1 MGKEMA
7 HLKIEPTRAEATPKE
22 WLRIGRDIGTL
33 VNTWSHRDDLVA
45 YVGPGAGGSAPACY
59 NPTLAEVEVNV
70 DVAFGFGIVPEAIGD
85 ITTRKAQYE
94 FPKAIGAVQHEAFHA
109 RFSQWS
115 MPTAHAEL
123 ANDEYKA
130 LILLEESRIEYHG
143 LQSMPSSRSFLRACA
158 LEIVIGDIKE
168 GALDNSA
175 TIQLTNLVGLVH
187 ARIDAG
193 ILDTSEV
200 YEITKMI
207 EDNLGIEVVSK
218 LRAIACEAQ
227 LHDKHRDATELYPLA
242 KEWAK
247 IVRELAK
254 ERGDEEKPEGGCKFP
269 ISAEMLEEIL
279 DALEEGAGAVEV
291 NNFEELADQEQ
302 GEDWK
307 EQVKGKANEAKEQQE
322 NKDVAKEVFSKS
334 SGAGA
339 RGTKSRLIEQRNPT
353 SDETIAS
360 VKIGKLLE
368 KAKYRERDE
377 KVISSELP
385 PGRLRTR
392 AIVQQ
397 KALRAR
403 GIYVK
408 AEPFRKTV
416 RKHTDDPTLNV
427 GIMVDISGSMG
438 SAMKPM
444 ATTAWVMANA
454 VKRIQGRCAMVYFG
468 NDVFPTL
475 KVGQKLPQVSVYSA
489 EDGTEKFEKGFKA
502 LDGALNL
509 LHGRGAKLLVIVS
522 DGQYTPNETEKA
534 KEIVRRC
541 EQAGV
546 AILWLPFDAG
556 RTAQEIGGTYAEIV
570 TGISE
575 PALASEIIGKAGA
588 KVLTKIGRRQMA

>member
-1 MGKEMA
+1 
-7 HLKIEPTRAEATPKE
+7 
-22 WLRIGRDIGTL
+22 
-33 VNTWSHRDDLVA
+33 
-45 YVGPGAGGSAPACY
+45 
-59 NPTLAEVEVNV
+59 
-70 DVAFGFGIVPEAIGD
+70 
-85 ITTRKAQYE
+85 
-94 FPKAIGAVQHEAFHA
+94 
-109 RFSQWS
+109 

-143 LQSMPSSRSFLRACA
+143 LQSMPSARSFLRACA

-207 EDNLGIEVVSK
+207 EDNLGIEVVRK
-218 LRAIACEAQ
+218 LRAIASEAQ

-269 ISAEMLEEIL
+269 ISAKMLEEIL

-302 GEDWK
+302 AEDWK

-339 RGTKSRLIEQRNPT
+339 RGTRSRLIEQRNPT

-403 GIYVK
+403 GIYAK

-489 EDGTEKFEKGFKA
+489 EDGTEKFEKGFQA

-522 DGQYTPNETEKA
+522 DGQYTPSETEKA